1 LPLPKGVSDYAVGG
15 NGGQYKHQSVGA
27 AAPAPTKR
35 KDESTYV
42 KGNYALT
49 DTILAYVAE
58 VVAIPEVTATYPCGQ
73 VALETVIKNNL
84 KYPTKAKEAGISGV
98 VYVEFEVGKDGT
110 ISKAKVVRGIN
121 PELDAAA
128 LEVVKLMGKFTP
140 GTKGGK
146 PVASK
151 LVLPICFMI

>member
-1 LPLPKGVSDYAVGG
+1 
-15 NGGQYKHQSVGA
+15 
-27 AAPAPTKR
+27 
-35 KDESTYV
+35 
-42 KGNYALT
+42 
-49 DTILAYVAE
+49 
-58 VVAIPEVTATYPCGQ
+58 
-73 VALETVIKNNL
+73 LETVIKNNL